1 MKLHALYVEFALTCA
16 QRKPLQL
23 NRMKNSKQSIGEAM
37 KQLDLVGNG
46 IRLIFKDNILAVLSD
61 SNLSTVSSA
70 FHNGGLKE
78 TKVIINAQ
86 VPQDYNDQNLHQDP
100 ERFIQRCFSKLNLSD
115 FADEFVGMVTFA
127 VVAAFS
133 VVSMRDGDVGVSVVA
148 TGGCTHAE
156 SAGEKIQLQSTA
168 GTINLIVVIDGN
180 PTESCLVSSII
191 TATESK
197 SAALM
202 ELDVRSLYTG
212 NKATG
217 TPTDAIVVAKT
228 GQGPEIVYSGPA
240 SKLGQLISCCT
251 KQAVKEAVAKA
262 PIGGYPLG
270 RPFKNRLAE
279 RHLSVEK
286 LAVELSKVDCL
297 GKDEKAIAAE
307 LNRLLDDDPVFAS
320 FLFAA
325 AELSEEFAQKRN
337 PWQFGDV
344 EGLAQRFGELLS
356 KQEAMEK
363 ADVYGCN
370 SVDLPVFLK
379 YALVTL
385 LKGKVSAK

>member
-1 MKLHALYVEFALTCA
+1 
-16 QRKPLQL
+16 
-23 NRMKNSKQSIGEAM
+23 M
-37 KQLDLVGNG
+37 KQLDLVGDS
-46 IRLIFKDNILAVLSD
+46 IQLIFKDNTLAVLSD
-61 SNLSTVSSA
+61 YSLSTVSSA
-70 FHNGGLKE
+70 FHNGGVKE

-100 ERFIQRCFSKLNLSD
+100 ETFIQQCFRRLNLGD
-115 FADEFVGMVTFA
+115 FADRFVGMITFA

-133 VVSMRDGDVGVSVVA
+133 VVSMHDGDLAVSVVA

-156 SAGEKIQLQSTA
+156 SAGEKIKPEPVA
-168 GTINLIVVIDGN
+168 DTINLIVIINGN
-180 PTESCLVSSII
+180 PTESCLVSAVI

-212 NKATG
+212 SKATG

-228 GQGPEIVYSGPA
+228 GRGPEIEYSGPA

-286 LAVELSKVDCL
+286 IAAELSKVDCL
-297 GKDEKAIAAE
+297 GKDERAIAADV
-307 LNRLLDDDPVFAS
+307 NRLLDNDPVFAS

-337 PWQFGDV
+337 PWQFGNV
-344 EGLAQRFGELLS
+344 EELAQKFGELIS
-356 KQEAMEK
+356 KQQATEK
-363 ADVYGCN
+363 VHTQACIN
-370 SVDLPVFLK
+370 VDLPVFLK
-379 YALVTL
+379 HALVAL
-385 LKGKVSAK
+385 LKNTISAKQN